1 MRLMDAKA
9 LEQELND
16 WMKEH
21 ETELFD
27 LIRETVQ
34 EFESSHPG
42 LDTIMVRINALSM
55 ADRRFMA
62 RAFAEV
68 VSKYL
73 K

>member
-1 MRLMDAKA
+1 MDAKV
-9 LEQELND
+9 LEQEIND
-16 WMKEH
+16 WMRDN
-21 ETELFD
+21 ETDLFD
-27 LIRETVQ
+27 LIRETTQ
-34 EFESSHPG
+34 EFEGSHPG
-42 LDTIMVRINALSM
+42 LDTMMIRINALSM